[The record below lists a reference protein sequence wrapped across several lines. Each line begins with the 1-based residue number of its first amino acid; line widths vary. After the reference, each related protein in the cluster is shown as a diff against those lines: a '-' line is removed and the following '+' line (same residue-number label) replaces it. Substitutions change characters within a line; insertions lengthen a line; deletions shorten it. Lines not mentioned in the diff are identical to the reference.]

1 MVKQNLIRLSQD
13 VMTWLLLGTVIGVP
27 IGLASALFLYSLDFV
42 SHWRESNLWI
52 IVFLP
57 LVGLLIGYIY
67 SNLGKSSESGTNL
80 ILQEYFIPSKT
91 LPKLMAPLILV
102 STLLTHLVGAS
113 AGREGTAIQMG
124 AAIADR
130 FHFLG
135 EKFQQNR
142 ALFLTAGIGAGF
154 ASLFG
159 TPWAGAIFAIEL
171 LRNKSIPWSGVIPA
185 LTTSFV
191 AYFTCLLTKAPHT
204 HYKAVEGLQFDS
216 TTLIYLFA
224 VSALF
229 GMVALLY
236 VYAHQFFK
244 SLGVVL
250 VRSNIWRPFFG
261 GIVIFII
268 FAIMGNTRFM
278 GLGIPS
284 ILDSFE
290 NHAAYYDFLV
300 KLLLTAFTL
309 AFGFKGGEVTPLF
322 FIGATLG
329 SALSMVVPIPIAL
342 MAAVGFLAVFAGAT
356 KTFLA
361 CSIMGGELFGW
372 EAFPYFFASCLVAQI
387 FSGTKGIYENI
398 NKPISLFI
406 SKP

>member
-1 MVKQNLIRLSQD
+1 MFKQHAIRFTRDIIS
-13 VMTWLLLGTVIGVP
+13 WLLLGTVIGVP

-52 IVFLP
+52 IIFTP

-102 STLLTHLVGAS
+102 NTLLSHLVGAS

-159 TPWAGAIFAIEL
+159 TPWAGAMFAIEL
-171 LRNKSIPWSGVIPA
+171 LRSKSIPWSGVIPA
-185 LTTSFV
+185 LISSFV

-204 HYKAVEGLQFDS
+204 HYKAVEGLQFYS

-290 NHAAYYDFLV
+290 NHAAYYDFMV

-309 AFGFKGGEVTPLF
+309 AFDFKGGEVTPLF

-329 SALSMVVPIPIAL
+329 SALSLVVPIPIAL
-342 MAAVGFLAVFAGAT
+342 MTAMGFLAVFAGAT
-356 KTFLA
+356 KTFMA
-361 CSIMGGELFGW
+361 CSIMGVELFGW
-372 EAFPYFFASCLVAQI
+372 EAFPYFFTSCLVAQI
-387 FSGTKGIYENI
+387 FSGRKGIYENL
-398 NKPISLFI
+398 NNPISLFK
-406 SKP
+406 SKL